1 MICRYCHQKA
11 PDAPYCCFCGR
22 PQEIRR
28 SAKKRGN
35 GQGSARRR
43 GKTWTGIRPGYQF
56 TDEDGLHRVRPTKG
70 GFETKKAALEWA
82 SASSSAVDG
91 SPKLIDLWTQYKEHD
106 LPLLSKNRQCAYKIA
121 RNKLEPLMGR
131 QIHTLRLEELQATI
145 DSSCPSF
152 YTARDCKTVLKAM
165 YKKAMSDNESL
176 VVKNVADFIVL
187 PKSEE
192 AEATPFTPEELT
204 KMWTAFDKGDYF
216 IGYILLMCYTGM
228 MPAELLSCK
237 KDMVNTEKCEI
248 FGCGAKTKSRK
259 KSVIVYPEILRP
271 VVESLLKAK
280 GDKLLSINKDNF
292 YIEFYDCLERN
303 GVGKKVPYSC
313 RHTYGTEAVKL
324 GVHPAVVQ
332 QMLRHSTQKTQER
345 YTHLSAD
352 EAHEAAKLFS
362 RGVQMV
368 VKEG

>member
-1 MICRYCHQKA
+1 MICRYCRQSA
-11 PDAPYCCFCGR
+11 PDAPYCCFCGK

-28 SAKKRGN
+28 QTRKRGN
-35 GQGSARRR
+35 GQGSSRRR

-56 TDEDGLHRVRPTKG
+56 TDDDGLHRVRPTKG
-70 GFETKKAALEWA
+70 GFATKKEALEWA
-82 SASSSAVDG
+82 SASSAVVDG
-91 SPKLIDLWTQYKEHD
+91 SSKLIDLWMQYKEHD
-106 LPLLSKNRQCAYKIA
+106 LPKLSANRQCAYKIA

-131 QIHTLRLEELQATI
+131 QIHTLRLEDLQKVI
-145 DSSCPSF
+145 DDACPTF
-152 YTARDCKTVLKAM
+152 YTARDCKTVLKALF
-165 YKKAMSDNESL
+165 KKEMSNNGSL
-176 VVKNVADFIVL
+176 VSVNVADFIVL

-192 AEATPFTPEELT
+192 AEATPFTEEELG

-228 MPAELLSCK
+228 MPIELLNCSK
-237 KDMVNTEKCEI
+237 KFIDAEKCEI
-248 FGCGAKTKSRK
+248 TGCGAKTKSRK

-271 VVESLLKAK
+271 VMETLLKSK
-280 GDKLLSINKDNF
+280 GDKLLAINKDNF
-292 YIEFYDCLERN
+292 YIEYYDCLKRAGIE
-303 GVGKKVPYSC
+303 KKVPYSC

-332 QMLRHSTQKTQER
+332 KMLRHSTQKTQER

-362 RGVQMV
+362 RGVQV
-368 VKEG
+368 VDKEG